1 MNSLEKMEEKRK
13 KLHGQREKITEEIK
27 QLDKKI
33 EAERLGD
40 ISRAAKEVNMSSKEY
55 RNLVAAIKSGEAQKM
70 LQRLYAEKPSADE
83 IHTEVGQEEKE
94 GKEDEKNGNEQ

>member
-13 KLHGQREKITEEIK
+13 KLHSQREKITEEIK

-83 IHTEVGQEEKE
+83 IHTAVEREEKE